1 MRRALIAGNWKMNG
15 TVSAAAS
22 LLEGISK
29 VALREAEMLICPP
42 FTALMQAAPVCEKTG
57 ISLGAQ
63 NVYPKA
69 SGAFTGEI
77 SPAMLSE
84 IGCAYCIVGH
94 SERRQLLGETSA
106 FVNEKVHAL
115 LETGISPILCVG
127 ETAEERAAEK
137 TEAAIAEEIEV
148 GLADVSK
155 EETKHIVIAYEPIW
169 AIGTGASATAEEAE
183 RVCRFIRNLL
193 ETKYGDAAAEMR
205 ILYGGSVNGKN
216 ASDFFAKEDID
227 GALIGGASLKAEEFI
242 SIYEKA

>member
-15 TVSAAAS
+15 TAREAAA

-29 VALREAEMLICPP
+29 ARLREAEMLICPP

-57 ISLGAQ
+57 IALGAQ
-63 NVYPKA
+63 NVYPKV

-84 IGCAYCIVGH
+84 IGCAYTIVGH
-94 SERRQLLGETSA
+94 SERRQILGETSA

-115 LETGISPILCVG
+115 LQAGISPILCVG
-127 ETAEERAAEK
+127 ETAKERASEK
-137 TEAAIAEEIEV
+137 TETVIAEEIEV
-148 GLADVSK
+148 GLAGISK
-155 EETKHIVIAYEPIW
+155 EDALRIVIAYEPIW
-169 AIGTGASATAEEAE
+169 AIGTGASATAQEAE
-183 RVCRFIRNLL
+183 RVCRFIRGLL
-193 ETKYGDAAAEMR
+193 EKRFGDAAGNIR

-216 ASDFFAKEDID
+216 AADFFAQEDID

-242 SIYEKA
+242 SIYYQA